1 MEFQDINMIRK
12 IILKAILFIVFA
24 AGSAFVIDNIN
35 NMGVNSVSRE
45 MEQSTL
51 PVVYSYMDDKM
62 INPMYGYTQVMS
74 TSLMRD
80 SVIPLG
86 ENHSVQILVDENPGS
101 TNTYSYELRSIAGDN
116 LIEKGD
122 IEKTELTIDGYR
134 ELNISFRMDM
144 KENQE
149 YTLVVIS
156 GEDEAGTATDALMT
170 AGKKVRYYTRVANLS
185 ENSAATLID
194 YAYDFHYTTFEKDV
208 SEENTNMVYDALKT
222 TAEGSDD
229 DLSHVSLESS
239 YDMVSWGGMN
249 VVAVTSLIPTIV
261 EVDSEYALVKFSY
274 IAEGYDEEN
283 THYFNVEEYYDMHYD
298 KASGT
303 VELLSFDRYQS
314 SFFDASYINRSNN
327 SIGMG
332 IADYQDIEYESS
344 ANNYKI
350 AFVKEGELWLY
361 DYNKATLTSVFS
373 YLQSNFASA
382 NSGHRNFDINIDS
395 IDDDGNI
402 YFTVY
407 GYISRGNHEGENGI
421 SLYHYTSEDSKISEL
436 FFISCDEPYDV
447 MKEETGKFT
456 YFDGDK
462 NYYFMLDG
470 YIYTVNLDDMQVRA
484 LTEQLQSDKYIVSE
498 NRMIVA
504 YPNNSDDADVT
515 EIIIHNFETGNVYTE
530 QAGTGKRLAAVGFVE
545 NDIIYGE
552 ASALDI
558 VVSSDGK
565 ITMPMK
571 TLYIIQP
578 TGELIKEYNK
588 SGIYI
593 MDAQVQEAKIYLK
606 RAVKNNNFFSE
617 AEADYLTYKRT
628 EDEDTITVSETYD
641 TYEYVHR
648 ELLLPSSMYLTDTS
662 LPVMTK
668 QKEYENY
675 TAMQLSTGVAE
686 DRYYVFD
693 SKGFNSECITAGQA
707 IETVLDNGAGLV
719 IDSDGNVIYRNQD
732 ATTYNTVA
740 DLIKETGCADAD
752 DSLMTCAYMCME
764 YLDNRVTL
772 EQVLAYDDYEEAF
785 SELTTGRGINVSG
798 ISLSTALYFLDRN
811 IPFTARIDDG
821 RYVLV
826 ISYNSTHIRYF
837 DPASNM
843 EVKTTREAFE
853 DALSQFGN
861 TIYTFAK

>member
-1 MEFQDINMIRK
+1 
-12 IILKAILFIVFA
+12 
-24 AGSAFVIDNIN
+24 
-35 NMGVNSVSRE
+35 
-45 MEQSTL
+45 
-51 PVVYSYMDDKM
+51 
-62 INPMYGYTQVMS
+62 
-74 TSLMRD
+74 
-80 SVIPLG
+80 
-86 ENHSVQILVDENPGS
+86 
-101 TNTYSYELRSIAGDN
+101 
-116 LIEKGD
+116 
-122 IEKTELTIDGYR
+122 
-134 ELNISFRMDM
+134 
-144 KENQE
+144 
-149 YTLVVIS
+149 
-156 GEDEAGTATDALMT
+156 
-170 AGKKVRYYTRVANLS
+170 
-185 ENSAATLID
+185 
-194 YAYDFHYTTFEKDV
+194 
-208 SEENTNMVYDALKT
+208 
-222 TAEGSDD
+222 
-229 DLSHVSLESS
+229 
-239 YDMVSWGGMN
+239 
-249 VVAVTSLIPTIV
+249 
-261 EVDSEYALVKFSY
+261 
-274 IAEGYDEEN
+274 
-283 THYFNVEEYYDMHYD
+283 
-298 KASGT
+298 
-303 VELLSFDRYQS
+303 
-314 SFFDASYINRSNN
+314 
-327 SIGMG
+327 
-332 IADYQDIEYESS
+332 
-344 ANNYKI
+344 
-350 AFVKEGELWLY
+350 
-361 DYNKATLTSVFS
+361 
-373 YLQSNFASA
+373 
-382 NSGHRNFDINIDS
+382 
-395 IDDDGNI
+395 
-402 YFTVY
+402 
-407 GYISRGNHEGENGI
+407 
-421 SLYHYTSEDSKISEL
+421 
-436 FFISCDEPYDV
+436 
-447 MKEETGKFT
+447 
-456 YFDGDK
+456 
-462 NYYFMLDG
+462 
-470 YIYTVNLDDMQVRA
+470 
-484 LTEQLQSDKYIVSE
+484 
-498 NRMIVA
+498 
-504 YPNNSDDADVT
+504 
-515 EIIIHNFETGNVYTE
+515 
-530 QAGTGKRLAAVGFVE
+530 
-545 NDIIYGE
+545 
-552 ASALDI
+552 
-558 VVSSDGK
+558 
-565 ITMPMK
+565 
-571 TLYIIQP
+571 
-578 TGELIKEYNK
+578 
-588 SGIYI
+588 